1 VVIAPPDY
9 HLLVEPERTIALSVD
24 APVLYSRPS
33 IDLLFDS
40 ASLAFGPTLL
50 ALVLTGANHDGAEG
64 AAAVRHRGGSVW
76 VQDPLEA
83 LVPTMPEATL
93 RRAGAD
99 AVLGL
104 GQMCGRLRGLA
115 AVA

>member
-1 VVIAPPDY
+1 
-9 HLLVEPERTIALSVD
+9 L
-24 APVLYSRPS
+24 
-33 IDLLFDS
+33 
-40 ASLAFGPTLL
+40 
-50 ALVLTGANHDGAEG
+50 
-64 AAAVRHRGGSVW
+64 W